1 MMRYSG
7 ACLILLCFASA
18 VHMCLVCR
26 KEWEELSAK
35 KHSFKVGTQV
45 GEIQDRAM
53 RRAVSLHDTLLGIPH
68 EKAEAARK
76 RKLGEVIS
84 LRKFSSMCYVQFASS
99 HFSVRPSQRKLKQLL
114 RPC

>member
-1 MMRYSG
+1 MTRYSG
-7 ACLILLCFASA
+7 ACLILLCVVSA

-53 RRAVSLHDTLLGIPH
+53 RRAVSLHDTLLGNTH
-68 EKAEAARK
+68 EKL
-76 RKLGEVIS
+76 KLLERES
-84 LRKFSSMCYVQFASS
+84 LER
-99 HFSVRPSQRKLKQLL
+99 
-114 RPC
+114 

>member
-7 ACLILLCFASA
+7 ACLKLLCFESA
-18 VHMCLVCR
+18 VHMCIVCR

-84 LRKFSSMCYVQFASS
+84 LSKIFQHVLMVSS
-99 HFSVRPSQRKLKQLL
+99 HSRIFLSGLPKES
-114 RPC
+114 

>member
-7 ACLILLCFASA
+7 ACLILLCFVSA

-84 LRKFSSMCYVQFASS
+84 LRKSSSMCS
-99 HFSVRPSQRKLKQLL
+99 HPRIFLSGLPKES
-114 RPC
+114 